1 MEESVV
7 EKRDFG
13 ATLAN
18 AIKDAEKV
26 DEIYLNE
33 NNIEELNYSTL
44 TQNPIKEDT
53 EKNKEAVAA
62 EVISSEVG
70 IISENTIIDG
80 DIMSKGHLEIAGTVN
95 GNINVMGD
103 VAVSGNV
110 LGEITCNNILIKTGR
125 IKADINAKG
134 NVTIIA
140 TSTIEGNIIGNKIDI
155 EGKVIGE
162 IKASDEVQLTCDAS
176 VKGNITAKA
185 IAIGMG
191 AELDGNIKTIK

>member
-33 NNIEELNYSTL
+33 NNSEELNYSTL

>member
-33 NNIEELNYSTL
+33 NNSEELNPSTL
-44 TQNPIKEDT
+44 TQNPIKGEV

>member
-33 NNIEELNYSTL
+33 NNSEELNYSTL

-53 EKNKEAVAA
+53 EKNKETVAA
-62 EVISSEVG
+62 ETISSEVG